1 MPEITLDAVRNRYPQ
16 HYTMAA
22 AIDASSETPDGSL
35 SGAECDLFE
44 SATGVDLDALLA
56 HRLPPA
62 PMPREAERG
71 TGLEDLIRLRG
82 GRTGVQPLAQ
92 PLGQPFGAGLGSDMG
107 FGLFQGN
114 NFGNIAAQGRK
125 YQERHTDLAWGAA
138 QSLVA
143 GAAVPSLKG
152 GIIIAG
158 QTAEWATKGWRM
170 ATPQLVTKAANF
182 GSTAF
187 QVTGK
192 SLLRNSAWGASVGAF
207 ISVGENA
214 FAVAKG
220 ERTMGEAAVDV
231 GKDALIGAASATAS
245 AVAAGVVGGVCGIAA
260 APVIAAI
267 GAGVAVG
274 MALHWLFD

>member
-16 HYTMAA
+16 HYSMAT

-35 SGAECDLFE
+35 SGVECDLFE
-44 SATGVDLDALLA
+44 GATGISLDTPHTPQNTRVATTDEPGRA
-56 HRLPPA
+56 
-62 PMPREAERG
+62 
-71 TGLEDLIRLRG
+71 TSLEDLIRVRG
-82 GRTGVQPLAQ
+82 GATGGQPLAQ
-92 PLGQPFGAGLGSDMG
+92 PFGTGFGSDMG

-125 YQERHTDLAWGAA
+125 YQERHTDLAWGAG

-143 GAAVPSLKG
+143 GAAVPSFKG

-158 QTAEWATKGWRM
+158 QTAEWATKGWGM

-192 SLLRNSAWGASVGAF
+192 SLLRNSAWGASVGAL

-220 ERTMGEAAVDV
+220 ERTMGDAAVDV

-245 AVAAGVVGGVCGIAA
+245 AVVAGVVGGVCSIAA

-274 MALHWLFD
+274 VALHWIFD